1 MMKSIFHHFG
11 QFSEGM
17 FVFWTTLNLS
27 NLELS
32 LITACTASLDDF
44 FDNALALKLT

>member
-1 MMKSIFHHFG
+1 MINSIFCHFH
-11 QFSEGM
+11 QFSEGA
-17 FVFWTTLNLS
+17 FVFWNTLNLS

-32 LITACTASLDDF
+32 LITACTASLGDF